1 MLFLVVAM
9 TLLWV
14 LPGTEQQGA
23 IVHAQTRTIIF
34 QQGVRPPGYA
44 GTDDTHIDHDYPDA
58 NQSNT
63 TYLWFREDNWV
74 VPLLNF
80 DVSSI
85 AGTAIVRAQLELYV
99 VEPEP
104 GDYRGPCT
112 IAAYCVRKNW
122 VLEEVTWYRAS
133 AGVPW
138 DKAGCKGPGD
148 RCQEDSG
155 VSETEDPD
163 TWMTIDVTSI
173 VQQWVNG
180 ENYGLVLRGYIP
192 GRVGRAAFISSRDAS
207 ADFRPKL
214 IVEYREQ
221 PTRTPTP
228 TNTPTA
234 TRTPTQTATATPTN
248 TPIDT
253 PTTIPTAT
261 PHMIY
266 LPIAIKAA
274 TPG

>member
-1 MLFLVVAM
+1 MLFLVAAM

-14 LPGTEQQGA
+14 LPGTGQQGA
-23 IVHAQTRTIIF
+23 TVHAQTHITIF
-34 QQGVRPPGYA
+34 QEGVRPSGYA
-44 GTDDTHIDHDYPDA
+44 GTDDTHIDHNSPDA
-58 NQSNT
+58 NQSHT
-63 TYLWFREDNWV
+63 TYLWFREDNWI
-74 VPLLNF
+74 VPLIDF

-85 AGTAIVRAQLELYV
+85 AGTAIVRAQLQLRV
-99 VEPEP
+99 VEPYT
-104 GDYRGPCT
+104 GHYRPCK

-122 VLEEVTWYRAS
+122 VLEEVTWNQAS
-133 AGVPW
+133 ASVPW
-138 DKAGCKGPGD
+138 DEPGCKGLGD
-148 RCQEDSG
+148 RCQEYSG

-180 ENYGLVLRGYIP
+180 ENYGLILRGYISSS
-192 GRVGRAAFISSRDAS
+192 GRAAFLSSRDRS

-214 IVEYREQ
+214 TVEYMEQ

-228 TNTPTA
+228 TNTPTT